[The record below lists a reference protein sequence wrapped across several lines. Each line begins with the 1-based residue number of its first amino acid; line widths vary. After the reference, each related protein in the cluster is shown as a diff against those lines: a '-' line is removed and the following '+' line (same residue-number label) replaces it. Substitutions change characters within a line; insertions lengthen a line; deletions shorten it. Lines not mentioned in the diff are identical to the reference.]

1 MDLKIYDI
9 IKGPIVTD
17 KSSKLVSNLNKVVLK
32 VHPMANKPMIKEAL
46 EKLFNVKVKNV
57 RVILRKGKTRTFKKI
72 KTTDSSEKRA
82 IITLKPG
89 YSLNM
94 GGAAG
99 APPIE
104 IPGRSKAKE

>member
-9 IKGPIVTD
+9 IKGPILTD
-17 KSSKLVSNLNKVVLK
+17 KASKLISNLNKVVLK

-46 EKLFNVKVKNV
+46 EKLFNVKVQDV
-57 RVILRKGKTRTFKKI
+57 RVIIRKGKARSFRRRKSV
-72 KTTDSSEKRA
+72 DSSEKRA

-89 YSLNM
+89 YSLNI

-99 APPIE
+99 APPVE
-104 IPGRSKAKE
+104 APGHVEAKE